1 MKQGFEPST
10 FRCHFL
16 GWNPNLWAQ
25 NKSYEEYKKSVT
37 SGVTTVKEELE
48 VYDDSRKLSY
58 KELKGMPA
66 GIDLTKKEVWASH
79 CVGMACIMTVVIVA
93 ILD

>member
-1 MKQGFEPST
+1 MQVRQGFEPAP

-25 NKSYEEYKKSVT
+25 NKSYEEYKNSVT
-37 SGVTTVKEELE
+37 SGVTSVQKELE

-58 KELKGMPA
+58 EELKGNPV
-66 GIDLTKKEVWASH
+66 GIDLTRKEV
-79 CVGMACIMTVVIVA
+79 CTVPHI
-93 ILD
+93 IPLK